1 MFFLSLIRMALKVL
15 WLSLMLRIL
24 GTYVRESKRNL
35 VFLFVFCSLNRTF
48 DLTVLGTVVRESKR
62 KMVFLFVF
70 CSLNRTFDALHLRYL
85 RSRIKKEKW
94 YFFLY
99 SAHLI
104 VPLHSK
110 YNRYM
115 NIESQIITS
124 AQEAVSSLYG
134 QQVPEKMVQLQKTRS
149 EFEGNLTLVVF
160 PFLKISKKNPEQTAQ
175 EIGQYLADHCEAVAG
190 FNVVKGFLNLVIA
203 PAAWLALL
211 NDINANEH
219 YGERQANENSPLVM
233 IEYSSP
239 NTNKPLHLGHVR
251 NNLLGWSLA
260 QIMQANGNRV
270 VKTNIVNDR
279 GIHICKSMLAW
290 LKYGNGETPETSGKK
305 GDHLIGDYYVAFDKH
320 YREEVKQLVESGMDE
335 EQAKQEAPLIKEAHE
350 MLVKWENND
359 PEVRA
364 LWQKMNNWVYAGFDE
379 TYKKMGVSFDK
390 IYYESQTY
398 LKGKAKVEE
407 GLAKGLFE
415 RHADNSVW
423 ADLTNEGLDQKLLLR
438 SDGTSVYMTQDIG
451 TAEMR
456 FQDYPIDKMIYV
468 VGNEQNYHFQVL
480 SILLD
485 RLGFKW
491 GKELVHFSYGMV
503 ELPNG
508 KMKSR
513 EGTVVDADDLMAL
526 MVSDAKKTSEEL
538 GKFDDMSEDERNEI
552 ARIVGMGALKYFILK
567 VDARKNMLF
576 NPEES
581 IDFNG
586 NTGPFIQY
594 TYARIRSI
602 LRKAGEQGASEA
614 PLNAVL
620 SDKETELIQK
630 MSEYGAA
637 VEQAGKDYSPSGIAN
652 YCYEL
657 TKVFNQF
664 YHDYSILN
672 EADEQKKLVRLVI
685 ARNVAK
691 VIRNGMALLGIE
703 VPERM

>member
-1 MFFLSLIRMALKVL
+1 MK
-15 WLSLMLRIL
+15 
-24 GTYVRESKRNL
+24 
-35 VFLFVFCSLNRTF
+35 
-48 DLTVLGTVVRESKR
+48 
-62 KMVFLFVF
+62 
-70 CSLNRTFDALHLRYL
+70 
-85 RSRIKKEKW
+85 
-94 YFFLY
+94 
-99 SAHLI
+99 
-104 VPLHSK
+104 
-110 YNRYM
+110 
-115 NIESQIITS
+115 IESIIS
-124 AQEAVSSLYG
+124 NSVIEAVKALYG
-134 QQVPEKMVQLQKTRS
+134 QEVAPKMVQIQKTKQ

-160 PFLKISKKNPEQTAQ
+160 PFLKISKKKPEDTAQ
-175 EIGQYLADHCEAVAG
+175 EIGQYLQDNCSAVAT

-203 PAAWLALL
+203 QSAWLQLL
-211 NDINANEH
+211 ADIDADAK
-219 YGERQANENSPLVM
+219 YGERKADENSPLVM

-260 QIMQANGNRV
+260 KIMEANGNKV

-320 YREEVKQLVESGMDE
+320 YREEVKQLTAKYVAEGMDTE
-335 EQAKQEAPLIKEAHE
+335 EAEKKAKEEAPLIKEAHE
-350 MLVKWENND
+350 MLVKWEQND

-364 LWQKMNNWVYAGFDE
+364 LWEKMNNWVYAGFDE
-379 TYKKMGVSFDK
+379 TYKALGVGFDK

-456 FQDYPIDKMIYV
+456 FKDYPIDKMIYV

-508 KMKSR
+508 KMKSS
-513 EGTVVDADDLMAL
+513 EGTVVDADDLIATMIA
-526 MVSDAKKTSEEL
+526 DAKQTSEEL
-538 GKFDDMSEDERNEI
+538 GKFADMTDEERNEI
-552 ARIVGMGALKYFILK
+552 ARIVGLGALKYFILK

-602 LRKAGEQGASEA
+602 MRKAAEMNIPVGEMKAE
-614 PLNAVL
+614 L
-620 SDKETELIQK
+620 SQKEIDLIQK
-630 MSEYGAA
+630 MSDYASA

-657 TKVFNQF
+657 TKEFNQF
-664 YHDYSILN
+664 YHDYSILK
-672 EADEQKKLVRLVI
+672 EEDVQKRAVRLKI
-685 ARNVAK
+685 AANVAK
-691 VIRNGMALLGIE
+691 VISNGMALLGIE

>member
-1 MFFLSLIRMALKVL
+1 MKIEQQIMAAAQ
-15 WLSLMLRIL
+15 
-24 GTYVRESKRNL
+24 
-35 VFLFVFCSLNRTF
+35 
-48 DLTVLGTVVRESKR
+48 
-62 KMVFLFVF
+62 
-70 CSLNRTFDALHLRYL
+70 DAV
-85 RSRIKKEKW
+85 K
-94 YFFLY
+94 
-99 SAHLI
+99 A
-104 VPLHSK
+104 
-110 YNRYM
+110 
-115 NIESQIITS
+115 
-124 AQEAVSSLYG
+124 LYG
-134 QQVPEKMVQLQKTRS
+134 QDVPEKMVQLQKTRS
-149 EFEGNLTLVVF
+149 EFEGSLTLVVF
-160 PFLKISKKNPEQTAQ
+160 PFVKMARKSPEQTGQ
-175 EIGQYLADHCEAVAG
+175 ELGEYLVANCDAISK
-190 FNVVKGFLNLVIA
+190 FNVVKGFLNLSISDE
-203 PAAWLALL
+203 AWLLL
-211 NDINANEH
+211 LADIDKDDH
-219 YGERQANENSPLVM
+219 YGEKLANESSPLVM

-260 QIMQANGNRV
+260 QIMEANGNKV

-290 LKYGNGETPETSGKK
+290 LKWGNGETPESSGKK

-320 YREEVKQLVESGMDE
+320 YREEIKELVAQGMDE

-350 MLVKWENND
+350 MLVKWEQND

-364 LWQKMNNWVYAGFDE
+364 LWEKMNSWVYVGFDE
-379 TYKKMGVSFDK
+379 TYQKMGVKFDK

-415 RHADNSVW
+415 RHEDNSVW

-513 EGTVVDADDLMAL
+513 EGTVVDADDLMEL
-526 MVSDAKKTSEEL
+526 MVEDAYKTSMEL
-538 GKFDDMSEDERNEI
+538 GKFDDMTEEERREI

-602 LRKAGEQGASEA
+602 LRKAQNIQNNLNTQSSLSE
-614 PLNAVL
+614 
-620 SDKETELIQK
+620 KEVELIQK

-672 EADEQKKLVRLVI
+672 EPDEQKKAVRLVL
-685 ARNVAK
+685 AKNVAK
-691 VIRNGMALLGIE
+691 ILKNGMALLGIE

>member
-1 MFFLSLIRMALKVL
+1 MNIHKEITTAVLKV
-15 WLSLMLRIL
+15 
-24 GTYVRESKRNL
+24 V
-35 VFLFVFCSLNRTF
+35 
-48 DLTVLGTVVRESKR
+48 
-62 KMVFLFVF
+62 
-70 CSLNRTFDALHLRYL
+70 
-85 RSRIKKEKW
+85 KE
-94 YFFLY
+94 
-99 SAHLI
+99 
-104 VPLHSK
+104 
-110 YNRYM
+110 
-115 NIESQIITS
+115 
-124 AQEAVSSLYG
+124 LYG
-134 QQVPEKMVQLQKTRS
+134 AELPEKMVQLQNTK
-149 EFEGNLTLVVF
+149 EGFEGNLTLVVF
-160 PFLKISKKNPEQTAQ
+160 PFLKISKKKPEDTAQ
-175 EIGQYLADHCEAVAG
+175 EIGEQLLKETSVVAD
-190 FNVVKGFLNLVIA
+190 FNVVKGFLNLVVSQE
-203 PAAWLALL
+203 AWISLL
-211 NDINANEH
+211 NDINADADFGYKKATED
-219 YGERQANENSPLVM
+219 SPLVM

-290 LKYGNGETPETSGKK
+290 LKWGNGETPESSGKK
-305 GDHLIGDYYVAFDKH
+305 GDHLIGDYYVLFDKH
-320 YREEVKQLVESGMDE
+320 YREEIKELQQQYIAEGMDAEKAE
-335 EQAKQEAPLIKEAHE
+335 EKAKQEAPLIKEAHE
-350 MLVKWENND
+350 MLVKWEQND
-359 PEVRA
+359 AEVRA
-364 LWQKMNNWVYAGFDE
+364 LWEKMNSWVYAGFDE
-379 TYKKMGVSFDK
+379 TYKALGVGFDK

-398 LKGKAKVEE
+398 LRGKAKVEE

-415 RHADNSVW
+415 RHDDNSVW

-513 EGTVVDADDLMAL
+513 EGTVVDADDLIAVMIE
-526 MVSDAKKTSEEL
+526 DARRTADEAGKNADLTEEE
-538 GKFDDMSEDERNEI
+538 KQEI

-594 TYARIRSI
+594 THARIKSI
-602 LRKAGEQGASEA
+602 MRKAEAQGINVNDSALGE
-614 PLNAVL
+614 NAVL
-620 SDKETELIQK
+620 NEKEIELVQK
-630 MSEYGAA
+630 MNSFTAA

-657 TKVFNQF
+657 TKEFNQW
-664 YHDYSILN
+664 YHDYSVLN
-672 EADEQKKLVRLVI
+672 AEDEQTKLTRLI
-685 ARNVAK
+685 LAKNVAK
-691 VIRNGMALLGIE
+691 TIKNGMALLGIE